1 MTFKKFCMILSAF
14 IAVFLISTVE
24 TYAADADV
32 IENNEAGIP
41 NKVLYEKIL
50 NELGKKPGETFT
62 EGEAKTI
69 DSLSLTFSSNSNL
82 KGIGRL
88 SALEEL
94 WLYFPKPV
102 KVSQC
107 LKGIEELTGL
117 RELEIEGNQLIQM
130 KNLASLQGL
139 TGLESLQITQGNI
152 TSLHG
157 VEGLVS
163 LKRLWIE
170 WDQLTSLHGVQ
181 HLKNLQSLSVAGNR
195 LTSLKGV
202 EGLKNLEHLS
212 AEYNEITSLKEV
224 RGLRKLSLIY
234 MTDNCLENVDAIK
247 NLKNLE
253 YLKLD
258 ENRLSKLPNMKKL
271 TKLSENETLL
281 EQNFLSEKELVK
293 KLPAHLLKKWNQAKW
308 LAKSQLKKYTLRITA
323 PKNKKITA
331 STKRIE
337 GRTSKKGATVKLMR
351 AIWHPCD
358 GYLEYI
364 PIQSVKADK
373 NGRFVM
379 KNLKLKKYKK
389 DKLKIRIV
397 N

>member
-130 KNLASLQGL
+130 KNLASL
-139 TGLESLQITQGNI
+139 TGLESLQITQGNV

-170 WDQLTSLHGVQ
+170 GDQLTSLDGVQ
-181 HLKNLQSLSVAGNR
+181 HLKNLQSLSVPGNR

-202 EGLKNLEHLS
+202 EGLKNLVHLS
-212 AEYNEITSLKEV
+212 AHHNEITSLKEV
-224 RGLRKLSLIY
+224 RDLRKLSLIY

-271 TKLSENETLL
+271 TKLSEHKTFL
-281 EQNFLSEKELVK
+281 EQNFLSEKELAE
-293 KLPAHLLKKWNQAKW
+293 KLPAHLLKKWNQAKG